1 MPFERYLTHEEPQ
14 RSRQYSNHYG
24 NYNDGRYNDDG
35 HTYSNGLQFQ
45 IPQFMYNGPP
55 ILAPGGGAEVLPA
68 GLLDSPGSFAS
79 SWFANN
85 GFSSFRPSSQLRH
98 HTTVEAASDASNAE
112 SSNCY
117 DAYSNVPYS
126 IPHPQVNYS
135 HPPPPPPIQTTL
147 GSSFTAADI
156 LKLNATTSFS
166 ASSPLGLP
174 VYSSS
179 GFDLLSLLSRVV
191 SRPHPIIVLGPVD
204 SSCSFTVVDVR
215 RHDCPIIYASPTF
228 YRLTGYAEHEVLG
241 RNCRFLQSPDG
252 NVQKGEERR
261 FVQSD
266 AVAHL
271 KKSLSADKECQ
282 TKIINYRKGGQAFVN
297 LVTVIPLRG
306 GISNRPEEADE
317 VVYHV
322 GFQVDLTEQ
331 PNAILQELR
340 DGSCIV
346 NYTIGAGAPVA
357 SSLAPP
363 SRGRLVLPSNS
374 VLSKDL
380 RSLIADTKFTSSV
393 PLSTSVNIPP
403 STATP
408 DKPDTHDGNQLLH
421 MLLLEKSPDFIIVLS
436 LKGAFLYVAPSVRLV
451 LGYEPEELVGKSI
464 SDYCHP
470 ADLVPLMRELKE
482 SSITPNSPSADST
495 SPIPPSSLNTASQPK
510 TVDLLF
516 RARAKSSEY
525 AWIECRGR
533 LHVEPGKGRKA
544 IILSGRGKWMP
555 SLSWRSI
562 AHAGGLGEQ
571 ELWGMV
577 SANGTVL
584 VTSASVRD
592 ILGWS
597 VGEVIGK
604 SLGAIVIGGDRS
616 HVEAAIQ
623 HANGNEAQVCGHADG
638 EPSAMVCTMLR
649 KDRSTVHVRLVIYRP
664 PASILNSTSSQAPSL
679 SFVHPLVIQV
689 TVLSNSSSSNTLIHT
704 GVNDVFD
711 ELDTARGSSWQYELQ
726 QLRFANQRLCEEVDA
741 LEVRGPEYHQEHHHH
756 HQHQQQQQHPQQEHQ
771 HPPLTHPHNSA
782 DWLTLMG
789 SHTRSALSSLAH
801 MNPTIHI
808 PTSTSLKRTWHS
820 EDGPG

>member
-1 MPFERYLTHEEPQ
+1 
-14 RSRQYSNHYG
+14 
-24 NYNDGRYNDDG
+24 
-35 HTYSNGLQFQ
+35 
-45 IPQFMYNGPP
+45 MYNGPP

-68 GLLDSPGSFAS
+68 GLLDSSSSYAS

-85 GFSSFRPSSQLRH
+85 GFAPFHSSSQSRPH
-98 HTTVEAASDASNAE
+98 ASVEATSGASNAQ
-112 SSNCY
+112 SSTCY
-117 DAYSNVPYS
+117 DAYSNVPHS
-126 IPHPQVNYS
+126 IPYPQVDYS
-135 HPPPPPPIQTTL
+135 HQPPLPPIQTTA
-147 GSSFTAADI
+147 FTAADI
-156 LKLNATTSFS
+156 LKFNATASFS
-166 ASSPLGLP
+166 APSPLGLP

-191 SRPHPIIVLGPVD
+191 SRPHPNIVLGPVD

-228 YRLTGYAEHEVLG
+228 YRLTGYTEHEVLG

-261 FVQSD
+261 FVAPD

-282 TKIINYRKGGQAFVN
+282 TSIINYRKGGQAFIN

-317 VVYHV
+317 IVYHV

-331 PNAILQELR
+331 PNAILQKLR
-340 DGSCIV
+340 DGSYIV
-346 NYTIGAGAPVA
+346 NYTVGAGAPVP
-357 SSLAPP
+357 SPLGPP
-363 SRGRLVLPSNS
+363 TRGRLTLPSNS

-380 RSLIADTKFTSSV
+380 RSLITDSKFTSSV

-408 DKPDTHDGNQLLH
+408 DKPDTHDGNQLIH
-421 MLLLEKSPDFIIVLS
+421 MLLLEKSPDFIVVLS

-482 SSITPNSPSADST
+482 SSITPNTPTADST
-495 SPIPPSSLNTASQPK
+495 SPIPPGSPNLASQPK

-516 RARAKSSEY
+516 RARAKSFAY

-562 AHAGGLGEQ
+562 SRAGGLGEQ
-571 ELWGMV
+571 EIWGMV
-577 SANGTVL
+577 STNGTVL

-592 ILGWS
+592 MLGWS

-604 SLGAIVIGGDRS
+604 SLGAMVIGGDRG

-623 HANGNEAQVCGHADG
+623 RANGDDAQVRGHAEG

-664 PASILNSTSSQAPSL
+664 PAPTPTSTPSQTPSP
-679 SFVHPLVIQV
+679 SPAHQLVIQI
-689 TVLSNSSSSNTLIHT
+689 TVLSTSSSSNTLIHAEAS
-704 GVNDVFD
+704 DVFE

-741 LEVRGPEYHQEHHHH
+741 LEVRGPEYHQEQQHQQQ
-756 HQHQQQQQHPQQEHQ
+756 HQHQQQQHQQQHHQQQHPTLV
-771 HPPLTHPHNSA
+771 HPRDNA
-782 DWLTLMG
+782 DWTTLIG
-789 SHTRSALSSLAH
+789 SHTSSALSSSLLH
-801 MNPTIHI
+801 MNPAIHI
-808 PTSTSLKRTWHS
+808 PASTSLKRTWHS

>member
-1 MPFERYLTHEEPQ
+1 
-14 RSRQYSNHYG
+14 
-24 NYNDGRYNDDG
+24 
-35 HTYSNGLQFQ
+35 
-45 IPQFMYNGPP
+45 MYNGPP

-85 GFSSFRPSSQLRH
+85 GFVPFHSSQSRNQAS
-98 HTTVEAASDASNAE
+98 VEAASGASNAQ

-117 DAYSNVPYS
+117 DTYPN
-126 IPHPQVNYS
+126 IPHSILYPQVDYS
-135 HPPPPPPIQTTL
+135 HPPPPPPPPSIQTTSN
-147 GSSFTAADI
+147 SSFTAADI
-156 LKLNATTSFS
+156 LKLNTATILS
-166 ASSPLGLP
+166 APSPLGLP
-174 VYSSS
+174 VYSTS

-191 SRPHPIIVLGPVD
+191 SRPHPAIFLGPVD

-215 RHDCPIIYASPTF
+215 RHDCPIIYASPSF
-228 YRLTGYAEHEVLG
+228 YNLTGYAEHEVLG

-261 FVQSD
+261 FVAPD

-271 KKSLSADKECQ
+271 KKSLSADKECR

-306 GISNRPEEADE
+306 GISNLPEEADK

-331 PNAILQELR
+331 PNTILQKLR
-340 DGSCIV
+340 DGSYMV
-346 NYTIGAGAPVA
+346 NHTVGAGAPVL
-357 SSLAPP
+357 SPLGPP

-380 RSLIADTKFTSSV
+380 RGLIADAKFTSSV

-403 STATP
+403 SSATP

-482 SSITPNSPSADST
+482 SSITPNTPSPDST
-495 SPIPPSSLNTASQPK
+495 SPIPPNSPNPASQPK

-516 RARAKSSEY
+516 RARAKSSEFV
-525 AWIECRGR
+525 WIECRGR

-544 IILSGRGKWMP
+544 IILSGRSKWMP

-562 AHAGGLGEQ
+562 AHAGGLSKQ
-571 ELWGMV
+571 EVWGMV

-592 ILGWS
+592 MLGWS

-604 SLGAIVIGGDRS
+604 SLGAMVIGGDRG

-623 HANGNEAQVCGHADG
+623 CANGDEARVRGHAEG
-638 EPSAMVCTMLR
+638 ESSAMLCTMLR

-664 PASILNSTSSQAPSL
+664 PVSTLNSMPSQAPSPSL
-679 SFVHPLVIQV
+679 ALPLVIQI
-689 TVLSNSSSSNTLIHT
+689 TVLSNSSGSDALVHAEN
-704 GVNDVFD
+704 NDVFD
-711 ELDTARGSSWQYELQ
+711 ELDTTRGSSWQYELQ

-741 LEVRGPEYHQEHHHH
+741 LEVRGPEYHQEQHQH
-756 HQHQQQQQHPQQEHQ
+756 HQHQHQ
-771 HPPLTHPHNSA
+771 HPTLVHPHDSA
-782 DWLTLMG
+782 DWSTLMD
-789 SHTRSALSSLAH
+789 SHTTSALSSSLAH
-801 MNPTIHI
+801 MNPAIRL

>member
-1 MPFERYLTHEEPQ
+1 MPFERYLADDEPQ
-14 RSRQYSNHYG
+14 RSQQYSNHYSDYDDDRG
-24 NYNDGRYNDDG
+24 YNVHGSG
-35 HTYSNGLQFQ
+35 HGYSRNGIQFQ

-68 GLLDSPGSFAS
+68 GLLDSSGSFAS
-79 SWFANN
+79 TWFTNN
-85 GFSSFRPSSQLRH
+85 GFAPFHPSSQSRDQ
-98 HTTVEAASDASNAE
+98 EATSCASTAQ

-117 DAYSNVPYS
+117 DDAYSVPHSIPYS
-126 IPHPQVNYS
+126 PVDYS
-135 HPPPPPPIQTTL
+135 HPPPLPPIQTAVDTL
-147 GSSFTAADI
+147 KF
-156 LKLNATTSFS
+156 NATTSFS
-166 ASSPLGLP
+166 APSPLGLP

-179 GFDLLSLLSRVV
+179 GFDLLSILSRVIT
-191 SRPHPIIVLGPVD
+191 RPHPNIVLGPVD

-215 RHDCPIIYASPTF
+215 RHDSPIIYASPTF
-228 YRLTGYAEHEVLG
+228 YRLTGYDEHEVLG

-252 NVQKGEERR
+252 NVHKGEERR
-261 FVQSD
+261 FVAPD
-266 AVAHL
+266 AVSHL

-282 TKIINYRKGGQAFVN
+282 TSIINYRKGGQAFIN

-306 GISNRPEEADE
+306 GVLNCSEEADD

-331 PNAILQELR
+331 PNAILQKLR
-340 DGSCIV
+340 DGSYIV
-346 NYTIGAGAPVA
+346 NYTVGAGAPVA
-357 SSLAPP
+357 SPIAPP
-363 SRGRLVLPSNS
+363 ARGRLALPSNS
-374 VLSKDL
+374 IISKDL
-380 RSLIADTKFTSSV
+380 RSLITDTKFTSSV

-421 MLLLEKSPDFIIVLS
+421 MLLLEKSPDFIVVLS

-451 LGYEPEELVGKSI
+451 LGYEPDELVGKSI

-482 SSITPNSPSADST
+482 SSITPNTTTAESTTPSPT
-495 SPIPPSSLNTASQPK
+495 SSQHPASLPK

-555 SLSWRSI
+555 SLSWRSV
-562 AHAGGLGEQ
+562 ARAGGLGEQ

-584 VTSASVRD
+584 VTSANVRD
-592 ILGWS
+592 LLGWS
-597 VGEVIGK
+597 VSEVIGK
-604 SLGAIVIGGDRS
+604 SLVMMVMKET
-616 HVEAAIQ
+616 HVR
-623 HANGNEAQVCGHADG
+623 GHAEG
-638 EPSAMVCTMLR
+638 EPYVRVCTMLR
-649 KDRSTVHVRLVIYRP
+649 KDHNTVHVRLVIYRP
-664 PASILNSTSSQAPSL
+664 PAPSPNPIPSPSL
-679 SFVHPLVIQV
+679 LHPR
-689 TVLSNSSSSNTLIHT
+689 SPARHT
-704 GVNDVFD
+704 NHDTWRFKQPLCATDVFE

-741 LEVRGPEYHQEHHHH
+741 LEVREPEFYQEQHQQ
-756 HQHQQQQQHPQQEHQ
+756 HQHQQQQH
-771 HPPLTHPHNSA
+771 LTLVHPHDSA
-782 DWLTLMG
+782 DWPSHMG
-789 SHTRSALSSLAH
+789 SHMSSTLSSSLAH
-801 MNPTIHI
+801 VNPAIHI
-808 PTSTSLKRTWHS
+808 PASSSLKRAWHS
-820 EDGPG
+820 EDGPT

>member
-1 MPFERYLTHEEPQ
+1 MPFERYLAHDEPQ
-14 RSRQYSNHYG
+14 RSQQYSNHYG
-24 NYNDGRYNDDG
+24 DYNDGRYNVDDG
-35 HTYSNGLQFQ
+35 HAYSNGLQFQ

-85 GFSSFRPSSQLRH
+85 GFAPFRSSSRSRH
-98 HTTVEAASDASNAE
+98 HVSVEAASGASNAQ
-112 SSNCY
+112 SSSCY
-117 DAYSNVPYS
+117 DAYSNVPHS
-126 IPHPQVNYS
+126 IPYSQVDYS

-147 GSSFTAADI
+147 NSSFTAADI

-166 ASSPLGLP
+166 APSPLGLP

-191 SRPHPIIVLGPVD
+191 SRPRPIVVLGPVD

-261 FVQSD
+261 FVAPD

-282 TKIINYRKGGQAFVN
+282 TRITNYRKGGQAFIN

-317 VVYHV
+317 VAYHV

-331 PNAILQELR
+331 PNAILQKMC
-340 DGSCIV
+340 DGSYIV
-346 NYTIGAGAPVA
+346 NYTMGAGVPVP
-357 SSLAPP
+357 SPLGPP
-363 SRGRLVLPSNS
+363 SRGRLALPSNS

-380 RSLIADTKFTSSV
+380 RSLITDVKFTSSV
-393 PLSTSVNIPP
+393 PLSTHVNIPP

-421 MLLLEKSPDFIIVLS
+421 MLLLEKSPDFIVVLS

-482 SSITPNSPSADST
+482 SSITPNTPSADST
-495 SPIPPSSLNTASQPK
+495 SPIPPSSLSPPSQPK
-510 TVDLLF
+510 IVDLLF

-604 SLGAIVIGGDRS
+604 SLGSMVIGRDRG

-623 HANGNEAQVCGHADG
+623 CADGNEAQVRGHAGG
-638 EPSAMVCTMLR
+638 EPSAVVCTMLR
-649 KDRSTVHVRLVIYRP
+649 KDRSTVHVRLVIYCP
-664 PASILNSTSSQAPSL
+664 PAPILNSMPFQTPSPSL
-679 SFVHPLVIQV
+679 AHPLIIQI
-689 TVLSNSSSSNTLIHT
+689 TVLSNSSSSNTLVHAEA
-704 GVNDVFD
+704 NDIFD

-726 QLRFANQRLCEEVDA
+726 QLRFANQRLYEEVDA
-741 LEVRGPEYHQEHHHH
+741 LEVRGPEYHQEQ
-756 HQHQQQQQHPQQEHQ
+756 QHQQHQQHHQQQYQ
-771 HPPLTHPHNSA
+771 HPTLVHPHDSA
-782 DWLTLMG
+782 DWSTLTG
-789 SHTRSALSSLAH
+789 SRTSPALSSALAH
-801 MNPTIHI
+801 MNPAIHI

>member
-1 MPFERYLTHEEPQ
+1 MPFERYLAHDEPQ

-24 NYNDGRYNDDG
+24 DYNDGSRYNVDDG
-35 HTYSNGLQFQ
+35 HSYSNGLQFQ

-68 GLLDSPGSFAS
+68 GLLDTPGSFAS
-79 SWFANN
+79 TWFANN
-85 GFSSFRPSSQLRH
+85 GFAPFHSSSQSRH
-98 HTTVEAASDASNAE
+98 HASVEATSSSASNAQ

-117 DAYSNVPYS
+117 DAYSNVPHS
-126 IPHPQVNYS
+126 IPYPQVDYS

-147 GSSFTAADI
+147 NSSFTAADI

-166 ASSPLGLP
+166 APSPLGLP

-191 SRPHPIIVLGPVD
+191 SRPHPNIVLGPVD

-228 YRLTGYAEHEVLG
+228 YRLTGYVEHEVLG

-261 FVQSD
+261 FVAPD

-282 TKIINYRKGGQAFVN
+282 TSIINYRKGGQAFIN

-317 VVYHV
+317 VAYHV

-331 PNAILQELR
+331 PNAILQKLR
-340 DGSCIV
+340 DGSYIV
-346 NYTIGAGAPVA
+346 NYTVGAGAPVP
-357 SSLAPP
+357 SPLGPP
-363 SRGRLVLPSNS
+363 SRGRLALPSNS

-380 RSLIADTKFTSSV
+380 RSLITDAKFTSSV

-421 MLLLEKSPDFIIVLS
+421 MLLLEKSPDFIVVLS

-482 SSITPNSPSADST
+482 SSITPNTPSADST
-495 SPIPPSSLNTASQPK
+495 SPIPPSSPNPASQPK

-516 RARAKSSEY
+516 RARAKSSDY

-571 ELWGMV
+571 EVWGMV
-577 SANGTVL
+577 SSNGTVL

-592 ILGWS
+592 MLGWS

-604 SLGAIVIGGDRS
+604 PLGAMVIGGDRG
-616 HVEAAIQ
+616 HVEVAIQ
-623 HANGNEAQVCGHADG
+623 RANGDEAQVRGHAEG

-664 PASILNSTSSQAPSL
+664 PTPTTNSTPSQMPSPSL
-679 SFVHPLVIQV
+679 AYPLVIQI
-689 TVLSNSSSSNTLIHT
+689 TVLSTSSGSNTLIHAEA
-704 GVNDVFD
+704 NDVFE

-741 LEVRGPEYHQEHHHH
+741 LEVRGPEYHQEQQQHQ
-756 HQHQQQQQHPQQEHQ
+756 HQHQQHST
-771 HPPLTHPHNSA
+771 LVHPHDSA
-782 DWLTLMG
+782 DWSTLMG
-789 SHTRSALSSLAH
+789 SHTSSALSSSLAH
-801 MNPTIHI
+801 MNPAIHI

>member
-1 MPFERYLTHEEPQ
+1 
-14 RSRQYSNHYG
+14 
-24 NYNDGRYNDDG
+24 
-35 HTYSNGLQFQ
+35 
-45 IPQFMYNGPP
+45 MYNGPP

-68 GLLDSPGSFAS
+68 GLLDSAGSFAS
-79 SWFANN
+79 SWFTNN
-85 GFSSFRPSSQLRH
+85 GFAPFHSSQSRH
-98 HTTVEAASDASNAE
+98 QASVEAASGASNAQ

-117 DAYSNVPYS
+117 DAYSNVPHS
-126 IPHPQVNYS
+126 IQYPQVDYS
-135 HPPPPPPIQTTL
+135 HPSPSPPTQATSNP
-147 GSSFTAADI
+147 SFTAADI
-156 LKLNATTSFS
+156 LKLNTATILSTP
-166 ASSPLGLP
+166 SPIGLP

-191 SRPHPIIVLGPVD
+191 TRPHPVIVLGPVD

-215 RHDCPIIYASPTF
+215 RHDCPIIYASPSF

-252 NVQKGEERR
+252 NVQKGEERG
-261 FVQSD
+261 FVRPD

-282 TKIINYRKGGQAFVN
+282 TLITNYRKGGQAFIN

-306 GISNRPEEADE
+306 GISNRPEEADK

-331 PNAILQELR
+331 PNAILQKLR
-340 DGSCIV
+340 DGSYIV
-346 NYTIGAGAPVA
+346 NYTVGAGAPVP
-357 SSLAPP
+357 SSLGPP
-363 SRGRLVLPSNS
+363 SRGRLILPSNS

-380 RSLIADTKFTSSV
+380 RSLITDAKFTSSV

-403 STATP
+403 SSATP

-482 SSITPNSPSADST
+482 SSITPNTPSAEST
-495 SPIPPSSLNTASQPK
+495 SPIPSSSPNPANQPK

-525 AWIECRGR
+525 TWIECRGR

-544 IILSGRGKWMP
+544 IILSGRSKWMP

-562 AHAGGLGEQ
+562 AHAGGLGKQ
-571 ELWGMV
+571 EVWGMV

-592 ILGWS
+592 MLGWS
-597 VGEVIGK
+597 VGEVIGM
-604 SLGAIVIGGDRS
+604 SLGAMVIGGDRG

-623 HANGNEAQVCGHADG
+623 RANGDEAQVRGHAEG
-638 EPSAMVCTMLR
+638 ESSAMVCTMLR
-649 KDRSTVHVRLVIYRP
+649 KDRTTMLVRLVIYRP
-664 PASILNSTSSQAPSL
+664 PSPTLSSTPSQTPSTSLAQ
-679 SFVHPLVIQV
+679 PLVIQI
-689 TVLSNSSSSNTLIHT
+689 TVLSNSSSSDTLIHAEA
-704 GVNDVFD
+704 NDVFD
-711 ELDTARGSSWQYELQ
+711 ELDTTRGSSWQYELQ

-741 LEVRGPEYHQEHHHH
+741 LEVRGPEYHQEQQHQRHQEQ
-756 HQHQQQQQHPQQEHQ
+756 HQHQHST
-771 HPPLTHPHNSA
+771 LVHPHDSA
-782 DWLTLMG
+782 DWSALMG
-789 SHTRSALSSLAH
+789 SHTSSALSSSLAH
-801 MNPTIHI
+801 MNPAIRL

>member
-1 MPFERYLTHEEPQ
+1 
-14 RSRQYSNHYG
+14 
-24 NYNDGRYNDDG
+24 
-35 HTYSNGLQFQ
+35 
-45 IPQFMYNGPP
+45 MYNGPP
-55 ILAPGGGAEVLPA
+55 ILAPGGGVEVLPA

-85 GFSSFRPSSQLRH
+85 GFAPFHSSSQSRH
-98 HTTVEAASDASNAE
+98 HASVEATSGASTDNQR
-112 SSNCY
+112 Y
-117 DAYSNVPYS
+117 DSYSVPHSVPYS
-126 IPHPQVNYS
+126 PVDYS
-135 HPPPPPPIQTTL
+135 HPPPPHPIQTTSL
-147 GSSFTAADI
+147 FAAADI
-156 LKLNATTSFS
+156 LKFNSTAGFS
-166 ASSPLGLP
+166 APSSLGLP

-179 GFDLLSLLSRVV
+179 GFDLLSILSRVI
-191 SRPHPIIVLGPVD
+191 SRPHPNIVLGPVD

-215 RHDCPIIYASPTF
+215 RHDCPIIYASPSF
-228 YRLTGYAEHEVLG
+228 YSLTGYDEHEVLG

-252 NVQKGEERR
+252 NVQRGEERR
-261 FVQSD
+261 FVAPD
-266 AVAHL
+266 AVMLL
-271 KKSLSADKECQ
+271 KKALSADKECQ
-282 TKIINYRKGGQAFVN
+282 TSIINYRKGGQAFIN

-306 GISNRPEEADE
+306 GIFNRPEEADE

-331 PNAILQELR
+331 PNAILQKLC
-340 DGSCIV
+340 DGSYIV
-346 NYTIGAGAPVA
+346 NYTAGASVP
-357 SSLAPP
+357 SPIGPP
-363 SRGRLVLPSNS
+363 ARGRPALPSNS

-380 RSLIADTKFTSSV
+380 RSLITDAKFASSV
-393 PLSTSVNIPP
+393 PLSTSINIPP

-421 MLLLEKSPDFIIVLS
+421 MLLLEKSPDFIVVLS

-482 SSITPNSPSADST
+482 SSITPNIPAADSASPSPAS
-495 SPIPPSSLNTASQPK
+495 SPHSGSLPK

-516 RARAKSSEY
+516 RARAKSSAY

-562 AHAGGLGEQ
+562 ARAGGVGEQ
-571 ELWGMV
+571 EVWGMV
-577 SANGTVL
+577 SADGTVL

-592 ILGWS
+592 MLGWS

-604 SLGAIVIGGDRS
+604 SLVTMVIVGDRE

-623 HANGNEAQVCGHADG
+623 HASAEEVQLRGHAEG

-664 PASILNSTSSQAPSL
+664 PAPTPSPA
-679 SFVHPLVIQV
+679 HPLVIQI
-689 TVLSNSSSSNTLIHT
+689 TTLGASSSPSALMHAET
-704 GVNDVFD
+704 NDVFE

-741 LEVRGPEYHQEHHHH
+741 LEVREPEYQQEQQHQH
-756 HQHQQQQQHPQQEHQ
+756 HQQQQQHQQHQ
-771 HPPLTHPHNSA
+771 HQQHHLTLVHPHDSA
-782 DWLTLMG
+782 DWSTLM
-789 SHTRSALSSLAH
+789 SSTSSALSSSLAR

-808 PTSTSLKRTWHS
+808 PASSSLKRAWHS
-820 EDGPG
+820 EDGPT

>member
-1 MPFERYLTHEEPQ
+1 MPFERYLTHDEPQ

-24 NYNDGRYNDDG
+24 DYNDGRYNVDDG
-35 HTYSNGLQFQ
+35 HPHSNGLQFQ

-85 GFSSFRPSSQLRH
+85 GFAPFHPSQSRH
-98 HTTVEAASDASNAE
+98 HVSVEAASSAQ

-117 DAYSNVPYS
+117 DAYSNAPHS
-126 IPHPQVNYS
+126 IPYPQVDYS
-135 HPPPPPPIQTTL
+135 HPPPPPPIQTTST
-147 GSSFTAADI
+147 SSFTTADI
-156 LKLNATTSFS
+156 LKLNATTRFS
-166 ASSPLGLP
+166 APSPLGLP

-191 SRPHPIIVLGPVD
+191 SRPHPNIVLGPVD

-228 YRLTGYAEHEVLG
+228 YRLTGYAESEVLG

-261 FVQSD
+261 FVAPD

-282 TKIINYRKGGQAFVN
+282 TSIINYRKGGQAFIN

-306 GISNRPEEADE
+306 GTSNRPEEADE
-317 VVYHV
+317 VAYHV

-331 PNAILQELR
+331 PNAILQKLR
-340 DGSCIV
+340 DGSYIV
-346 NYTIGAGAPVA
+346 NYTVGAGAPVP
-357 SSLAPP
+357 SPLGPP
-363 SRGRLVLPSNS
+363 SRGRLALPSNS

-380 RSLIADTKFTSSV
+380 RSLITDAKFSSSV

-403 STATP
+403 STATT
-408 DKPDTHDGNQLLH
+408 DKPDTYDGNQLLH
-421 MLLLEKSPDFIIVLS
+421 MLLLEKSPDFIVVLS

-482 SSITPNSPSADST
+482 SSVTPNTPSVDSA
-495 SPIPPSSLNTASQPK
+495 SPIPPSSPNLASQPK

-571 ELWGMV
+571 EVWGMV

-592 ILGWS
+592 MLGWS

-604 SLGAIVIGGDRS
+604 SLGAMVIGGDRG
-616 HVEAAIQ
+616 HVEAAVQ
-623 HANGNEAQVCGHADG
+623 RANGDVAQVRGHADG

-649 KDRSTVHVRLVIYRP
+649 KDRSTVHVRLVVYRP
-664 PASILNSTSSQAPSL
+664 PAPAPHSTPSQAPSP
-679 SFVHPLVIQV
+679 SHAHPLVIQI
-689 TVLSNSSSSNTLIHT
+689 TVLSNSSSSNTLVHAE
-704 GVNDVFD
+704 VNDVFE

-741 LEVRGPEYHQEHHHH
+741 LEVRGPEYHQEQ
-756 HQHQQQQQHPQQEHQ
+756 QHQQNQQHHQQHQ
-771 HPPLTHPHNSA
+771 HSTLVHPHDSA
-782 DWLTLMG
+782 DWSTLMG
-789 SHTRSALSSLAH
+789 SHTSSALSSSLAH
-801 MNPTIHI
+801 MNPAIHI

-820 EDGPG
+820 EDGPA

>member
-1 MPFERYLTHEEPQ
+1 
-14 RSRQYSNHYG
+14 
-24 NYNDGRYNDDG
+24 
-35 HTYSNGLQFQ
+35 
-45 IPQFMYNGPP
+45 MYNGPP

-85 GFSSFRPSSQLRH
+85 GFAPFHSSSQSRH
-98 HTTVEAASDASNAE
+98 HVSVEAPSGAGNAQ

-117 DAYSNVPYS
+117 DTYSNGPHS
-126 IPHPQVNYS
+126 IPYPQADYS
-135 HPPPPPPIQTTL
+135 HPPPIQTTSN
-147 GSSFTAADI
+147 SSFTAADI
-156 LKLNATTSFS
+156 FKLNATTSFS
-166 ASSPLGLP
+166 APSPLGLP

-179 GFDLLSLLSRVV
+179 GFDLVSLLSRVV
-191 SRPHPIIVLGPVD
+191 TRPHPTIVLGPVD

-215 RHDCPIIYASPTF
+215 RHDCPIIYASPSF

-261 FVQSD
+261 FVALD

-282 TKIINYRKGGQAFVN
+282 TSIINYRKGGQAFIN

-317 VVYHV
+317 VAYHV

-331 PNAILQELR
+331 PNAILQKLHN
-340 DGSCIV
+340 GSYII
-346 NYTIGAGAPVA
+346 NYTVGAGASVP
-357 SSLAPP
+357 SPLGPP
-363 SRGRLVLPSNS
+363 SRGRPALPSNS

-380 RSLIADTKFTSSV
+380 RSLITDAKFTSSV
-393 PLSTSVNIPP
+393 PLSTRVNIPP

-408 DKPDTHDGNQLLH
+408 DKPDTRDGNQLLH
-421 MLLLEKSPDFIIVLS
+421 MLLLEKSPDFIVVLS

-482 SSITPNSPSADST
+482 SSITPSTPSADST
-495 SPIPPSSLNTASQPK
+495 SPIAPSSPNPVSQPK

-571 ELWGMV
+571 EVWGMV

-592 ILGWS
+592 MLRWS

-604 SLGAIVIGGDRS
+604 SLGAMVIGGDRG

-623 HANGNEAQVCGHADG
+623 RANGDEAQVRGRTED

-649 KDRSTVHVRLVIYRP
+649 KDRSTVHVRLAIYRP
-664 PASILNSTSSQAPSL
+664 PAPTLNSTPSQAPSPSL
-679 SFVHPLVIQV
+679 AHPLVIQI
-689 TVLSNSSSSNTLIHT
+689 TVLNNSSSSNTLIHAEA
-704 GVNDVFD
+704 NDVFE
-711 ELDTARGSSWQYELQ
+711 ELDTTRGSSWQYELQ

-741 LEVRGPEYHQEHHHH
+741 LEVHGPEYHQEQQHRQH
-756 HQHQQQQQHPQQEHQ
+756 HQQQHQ
-771 HPPLTHPHNSA
+771 HPTLVHSHDSA
-782 DWLTLMG
+782 DWSTLMG
-789 SHTRSALSSLAH
+789 SHTSSVTSSSLAH
-801 MNPTIHI
+801 MNPAIHM

>member
-1 MPFERYLTHEEPQ
+1 MPFERYLAHDEPQ

-24 NYNDGRYNDDG
+24 DYNDGRYDVDDG
-35 HTYSNGLQFQ
+35 HSHSNGLQFQ
-45 IPQFMYNGPP
+45 IPHFMYNGPP

-85 GFSSFRPSSQLRH
+85 GFAPFHPSQSRH
-98 HTTVEAASDASNAE
+98 HASVEASSGASSAQ

-117 DAYSNVPYS
+117 DAYSNVPHS
-126 IPHPQVNYS
+126 IPYPQVDYS
-135 HPPPPPPIQTTL
+135 YPPPPPPIQTTSN
-147 GSSFTAADI
+147 SSFTAADI
-156 LKLNATTSFS
+156 LKLNATTRFS
-166 ASSPLGLP
+166 APSPLGLP

-191 SRPHPIIVLGPVD
+191 SRPHPNIVLGPVD

-228 YRLTGYAEHEVLG
+228 YRLTGYAEAEVLG

-261 FVQSD
+261 FVAPD

-282 TKIINYRKGGQAFVN
+282 TSIINYRKGGQAFIN

-306 GISNRPEEADE
+306 GTSNRPEEADE
-317 VVYHV
+317 VAYHV

-331 PNAILQELR
+331 PNAILQKLR
-340 DGSCIV
+340 DGSYIV
-346 NYTIGAGAPVA
+346 NYTVGAGAPVP
-357 SSLAPP
+357 SPLGPP
-363 SRGRLVLPSNS
+363 SRGRLALPSNS

-380 RSLIADTKFTSSV
+380 RSLITDAKFTSSV

-403 STATP
+403 STATS
-408 DKPDTHDGNQLLH
+408 DKPDTYDGNQLLH
-421 MLLLEKSPDFIIVLS
+421 MLLLEKSPDFIVVLS

-482 SSITPNSPSADST
+482 SSVTPNAPSADST
-495 SPIPPSSLNTASQPK
+495 SPIPPSSPNPTSQPK

-562 AHAGGLGEQ
+562 AHAGGLCEQ
-571 ELWGMV
+571 EVWGMV
-577 SANGTVL
+577 SANGTIL

-592 ILGWS
+592 MLGWS

-604 SLGAIVIGGDRS
+604 SLGAMVIGGDRG
-616 HVEAAIQ
+616 HVEAAVQ
-623 HANGNEAQVCGHADG
+623 RANGDVAQVRGHAEG

-649 KDRSTVHVRLVIYRP
+649 KDRSTVHVRLVVYRP
-664 PASILNSTSSQAPSL
+664 PAPTLNSTPSQAPSPSL
-679 SFVHPLVIQV
+679 AHPLVIQIS
-689 TVLSNSSSSNTLIHT
+689 VLSNSSSSNTLIHAEA
-704 GVNDVFD
+704 NDVFD

-741 LEVRGPEYHQEHHHH
+741 LEVRRPEYHQER
-756 HQHQQQQQHPQQEHQ
+756 QHQQHQQNQQHHQQHQ
-771 HPPLTHPHNSA
+771 HLTLVHPHDSA
-782 DWLTLMG
+782 DWSTLMG
-789 SHTRSALSSLAH
+789 SHTSSALSSSLAH
-801 MNPTIHI
+801 MNPAIHI

-820 EDGPG
+820 EDGPA

>member
-1 MPFERYLTHEEPQ
+1 MPFERYLAHDESQ
-14 RSRQYSNHYG
+14 RSQQYSNHYG
-24 NYNDGRYNDDG
+24 DYNDGRYNVDDG
-35 HTYSNGLQFQ
+35 HPYSNGLQFQ

-68 GLLDSPGSFAS
+68 GLLDNPGSFAS
-79 SWFANN
+79 SWFTNN
-85 GFSSFRPSSQLRH
+85 GFAPFHSSSQSRH
-98 HTTVEAASDASNAE
+98 HVSMEAASDAGNAQ

-117 DAYSNVPYS
+117 DTYSNVPHS
-126 IPHPQVNYS
+126 IPYPQADYS
-135 HPPPPPPIQTTL
+135 HPPPPPPIQTTSN
-147 GSSFTAADI
+147 SSFTAADI

-166 ASSPLGLP
+166 APSPLGLP

-179 GFDLLSLLSRVV
+179 GFDLVSLLSRVV
-191 SRPHPIIVLGPVD
+191 TRPHPTIILGPVD

-261 FVQSD
+261 FVALD

-282 TKIINYRKGGQAFVN
+282 TSIINYRKGGQAFIN

-317 VVYHV
+317 VAYHV

-331 PNAILQELR
+331 PNAILQKLHN
-340 DGSCIV
+340 GSYII
-346 NYTIGAGAPVA
+346 NYTVGAGASVP
-357 SSLAPP
+357 SPLGPP
-363 SRGRLVLPSNS
+363 SRGRLALPSSS

-380 RSLIADTKFTSSV
+380 RSLITDPKFTSSV
-393 PLSTSVNIPP
+393 PLSTRVNIPP

-408 DKPDTHDGNQLLH
+408 DKPDTRDGNQLLH
-421 MLLLEKSPDFIIVLS
+421 MLLLEKSPDFILVLS

-482 SSITPNSPSADST
+482 SSITPSTPSADST
-495 SPIPPSSLNTASQPK
+495 SPIPPSSSNPVSQPK

-571 ELWGMV
+571 EVWGMV

-592 ILGWS
+592 MLRWS

-604 SLGAIVIGGDRS
+604 SLGAMVIGGDRS

-623 HANGNEAQVCGHADG
+623 RANGDEAQVRGRTED

-649 KDRSTVHVRLVIYRP
+649 KDRSTVHVRLAIYRP
-664 PASILNSTSSQAPSL
+664 PAPTLNSTPSQAPSP
-679 SFVHPLVIQV
+679 SPAHPLVIQI
-689 TVLSNSSSSNTLIHT
+689 TVLSNSSSSNTLIHAEAD
-704 GVNDVFD
+704 DVFE
-711 ELDTARGSSWQYELQ
+711 ELDTTRGSSWQYELQ

-741 LEVRGPEYHQEHHHH
+741 LEVHGPEYHQEQQHRQH
-756 HQHQQQQQHPQQEHQ
+756 HQQQHQ
-771 HPPLTHPHNSA
+771 HPTLVHTHDSA
-782 DWLTLMG
+782 DWSTLMG
-789 SHTRSALSSLAH
+789 SHTSSVLPSSLAH
-801 MNPTIHI
+801 MNPAIHM

>member
-1 MPFERYLTHEEPQ
+1 MPFERYLAHDEPQ

-24 NYNDGRYNDDG
+24 DYNDGRCNVDDG
-35 HTYSNGLQFQ
+35 HPHSNGLQFQ
-45 IPQFMYNGPP
+45 IPHFMYNGPP

-85 GFSSFRPSSQLRH
+85 GFAPFHPSQSRH
-98 HTTVEAASDASNAE
+98 HASVEAAPGASSAP

-117 DAYSNVPYS
+117 DAYSNVPHS
-126 IPHPQVNYS
+126 IPYPQVDYS
-135 HPPPPPPIQTTL
+135 HPPPPPPIQTTSN
-147 GSSFTAADI
+147 SSFTASDI
-156 LKLNATTSFS
+156 LKLNATTRFS
-166 ASSPLGLP
+166 APSPLGLP

-191 SRPHPIIVLGPVD
+191 SRPHPNIVLGPVD

-228 YRLTGYAEHEVLG
+228 YRLTGYAESEVLG

-261 FVQSD
+261 FVAPD

-282 TKIINYRKGGQAFVN
+282 TSIINYRKGGQAFIN

-306 GISNRPEEADE
+306 GTSNRPEEADE
-317 VVYHV
+317 VAYHV

-331 PNAILQELR
+331 PNAILQKLR
-340 DGSCIV
+340 DGSYIV
-346 NYTIGAGAPVA
+346 NYTVGAGAPVP
-357 SSLAPP
+357 SPLGPP
-363 SRGRLVLPSNS
+363 SRGRLALPSNS

-380 RSLIADTKFTSSV
+380 RSLITDAKFTSSV
-393 PLSTSVNIPP
+393 PLSTRVNIPP
-403 STATP
+403 STAIP
-408 DKPDTHDGNQLLH
+408 DKPDTYDGNQLLH
-421 MLLLEKSPDFIIVLS
+421 MLLLEKSPDFIVVLS

-482 SSITPNSPSADST
+482 SSVTPNTPSTDTT
-495 SPIPPSSLNTASQPK
+495 SPIPPSSPNPAGQPK

-571 ELWGMV
+571 EVWGMV
-577 SANGTVL
+577 SANGTIL

-592 ILGWS
+592 MLGWS

-604 SLGAIVIGGDRS
+604 PLGAMVIGGDRG
-616 HVEAAIQ
+616 HVEAAVQ
-623 HANGNEAQVCGHADG
+623 RANEDVAQVRGYPEG

-649 KDRSTVHVRLVIYRP
+649 KDRSTVHVRLVVYRP
-664 PASILNSTSSQAPSL
+664 PASTLNSTPSQASSPSPAR
-679 SFVHPLVIQV
+679 PLVIQIM
-689 TVLSNSSSSNTLIHT
+689 VLSNSGSSNTLIHAEA
-704 GVNDVFD
+704 NDVFD
-711 ELDTARGSSWQYELQ
+711 ELDTVRGSSWQYELQ

-741 LEVRGPEYHQEHHHH
+741 LEVRGPEEQ
-756 HQHQQQQQHPQQEHQ
+756 QHQQHHQQHQ
-771 HPPLTHPHNSA
+771 HPTLVHPHDSA
-782 DWLTLMG
+782 DWSTLMG
-789 SHTRSALSSLAH
+789 SHTSSALSSSLAH
-801 MNPTIHI
+801 MNTAIHI

-820 EDGPG
+820 EDGPA

>member
-1 MPFERYLTHEEPQ
+1 MPFERYLTHNEPQ
-14 RSRQYSNHYG
+14 RSGQYSNHYG
-24 NYNDGRYNDDG
+24 DYNDSRYNVDDG
-35 HTYSNGLQFQ
+35 NAYSNGLQFQ

-79 SWFANN
+79 SWFTNN
-85 GFSSFRPSSQLRH
+85 GFAPFHSSQSRH
-98 HTTVEAASDASNAE
+98 QASVEAASGASNVQ

-117 DAYSNVPYS
+117 DAYSNVPHS
-126 IPHPQVNYS
+126 IQYPQVDYS
-135 HPPPPPPIQTTL
+135 HPPPSPPTQATSNP
-147 GSSFTAADI
+147 SFTAADI
-156 LKLNATTSFS
+156 LKLNTATILSTP
-166 ASSPLGLP
+166 SPIGLP

-191 SRPHPIIVLGPVD
+191 TRPHPVIVLGPVD

-215 RHDCPIIYASPTF
+215 RHDCPIIYASPSF

-252 NVQKGEERR
+252 NVQKGEERG
-261 FVQSD
+261 FVRPD

-282 TKIINYRKGGQAFVN
+282 TLITNYRKGGQAFIN

-306 GISNRPEEADE
+306 GISNRPEEADK

-331 PNAILQELR
+331 PNAILQKLR
-340 DGSCIV
+340 DGSYIV
-346 NYTIGAGAPVA
+346 NYTVGAGAPVP
-357 SSLAPP
+357 SSLGPP
-363 SRGRLVLPSNS
+363 SRGRLILPSNS

-380 RSLIADTKFTSSV
+380 RSLITDAKFTSSV

-403 STATP
+403 SSATP

-482 SSITPNSPSADST
+482 SSITPNTPSAESA
-495 SPIPPSSLNTASQPK
+495 SPIPSSSPNPANQPK

-525 AWIECRGR
+525 TWIECRGR

-544 IILSGRGKWMP
+544 IILSGRSKWMP

-562 AHAGGLGEQ
+562 AHTGGLGKQ
-571 ELWGMV
+571 EVWGMV

-592 ILGWS
+592 MLGWS
-597 VGEVIGK
+597 VGEVIGM
-604 SLGAIVIGGDRS
+604 SLGAMVIGGDRG

-623 HANGNEAQVCGHADG
+623 RANGDEAQVRGHAEG
-638 EPSAMVCTMLR
+638 ESSAMVCTMLR
-649 KDRSTVHVRLVIYRP
+649 KDRTTMLVRLVIYRP
-664 PASILNSTSSQAPSL
+664 PSPTLSSTPSPTPSTSLAQ
-679 SFVHPLVIQV
+679 PLVIQI
-689 TVLSNSSSSNTLIHT
+689 TVLSNSSSSDTLIHAEAD
-704 GVNDVFD
+704 DVFD
-711 ELDTARGSSWQYELQ
+711 ELDTTRGSSWQYELQ

-741 LEVRGPEYHQEHHHH
+741 LEVRGPEYHQEQQHQRHQEQ
-756 HQHQQQQQHPQQEHQ
+756 HQHQHST
-771 HPPLTHPHNSA
+771 LVHPHDSA
-782 DWLTLMG
+782 DWSTLMG
-789 SHTRSALSSLAH
+789 SHTSSALSSSLAH
-801 MNPTIHI
+801 MNPAIRL

>member
-1 MPFERYLTHEEPQ
+1 MALPREYKI
-14 RSRQYSNHYG
+14 
-24 NYNDGRYNDDG
+24 
-35 HTYSNGLQFQ
+35 
-45 IPQFMYNGPP
+45 IPV
-55 ILAPGGGAEVLPA
+55 ISSGAH
-68 GLLDSPGSFAS
+68 
-79 SWFANN
+79 
-85 GFSSFRPSSQLRH
+85 FSYSFRSSSQSRH
-98 HTTVEAASDASNAE
+98 RASEAASGASNVQ

-117 DAYSNVPYS
+117 DAYSNAPHS
-126 IPHPQVNYS
+126 IPYPQVDYS

-147 GSSFTAADI
+147 NSSFTAADI

-166 ASSPLGLP
+166 VPSPLGLP

-261 FVQSD
+261 FVAPDS
-266 AVAHL
+266 VAHL
-271 KKSLSADKECQ
+271 KKCLSADKECQ
-282 TKIINYRKGGQAFVN
+282 TNIINYRKGGQAFVN

-317 VVYHV
+317 VAYHV
-322 GFQVDLTEQ
+322 GFQVDITEQ
-331 PNAILQELR
+331 PNAILQKLR
-340 DGSCIV
+340 DGSYIV
-346 NYTIGAGAPVA
+346 NYTVGAGVPVP
-357 SSLAPP
+357 SPHGPP
-363 SRGRLVLPSNS
+363 SRGRLALPSSS

-380 RSLIADTKFTSSV
+380 RSLITDAKFTSSV

-403 STATP
+403 STTAP

-421 MLLLEKSPDFIIVLS
+421 MLLLEKSPDFIVVLS

-482 SSITPNSPSADST
+482 SSITPNTPSTDST
-495 SPIPPSSLNTASQPK
+495 SPIPPSSLNSTSQPK
-510 TVDLLF
+510 IVDLLF

-571 ELWGMV
+571 EVWGMV

-604 SLGAIVIGGDRS
+604 SLGAMVIGGDRG
-616 HVEAAIQ
+616 HVEVAIQ
-623 HANGNEAQVCGHADG
+623 HANGNEAQVRGHAEG

-649 KDRSTVHVRLVIYRP
+649 KDRGTVHVRLVIYCP
-664 PASILNSTSSQAPSL
+664 PAPILNSTPSQAPSP
-679 SFVHPLVIQV
+679 SRAHPLVIQI
-689 TVLSNSSSSNTLIHT
+689 TVLSNSSSSDTLIHAEA
-704 GVNDVFD
+704 NDVFD

-741 LEVRGPEYHQEHHHH
+741 LEVRGPEYHQEQ
-756 HQHQQQQQHPQQEHQ
+756 QHQQHQQHHQQQYQ
-771 HPPLTHPHNSA
+771 HPTLVHSHDSA
-782 DWLTLMG
+782 DWSTLMG
-789 SHTRSALSSLAH
+789 SHTSSTLSSSLAH
-801 MNPTIHI
+801 MNPAIHI